1 MLARRAGHV
10 VCAAL
15 LAIAAD
21 VSAQTAVPSPR
32 PRRDAAIE
40 AVAATAVS
48 LPPEL
53 AADVLLRIASSPRVT
68 DREWKR
74 ELLTEAFFRAYS
86 AREPYRQSTAQTVAP
101 DTADGAR
108 LFAYATSL
116 NRVSLQARAAQM
128 MALVDGPSARELFQ
142 WIDLDLSPA
151 VCDGLLAPAVDE
163 YYSALSLVAR
173 TTFSDRADALRF
185 LDLFLWR
192 AQLPS
197 EFPAV
202 ARAMIRFQPR
212 ADEAAYLSSVFGFIL
227 ETGASDARGFSS
239 SAMDIV
245 SRTADMAIA
254 FYKVGVNPY
263 FLMDTLRAYV
273 VTQVKG
279 PRCADSAAE
288 PMTPAAFNTALART
302 GMDAYIQP
310 IDGSTLLPSR
320 VLGSARLEPYW
331 QSGEARYLRQ
341 EAIDLRGGG
350 VAPVPLRIRQT
361 DDWLNRADHLLV
373 DVDEWTG
380 RSEARERDYFY
391 QKASLYV
398 ALLDLVPAS
407 KLRAKTIDSF
417 VEFLRHNDEDRALEP
432 LWFAFVNRLLEL
444 SRGEDRTE
452 ILRTFE
458 NAHHPALWVY
468 AQLEELVPIGLR

>member
-1 MLARRAGHV
+1 MSAGRASCLL
-10 VCAAL
+10 CAAL
-15 LAIAAD
+15 IATALD
-21 VSAQTAVPSPR
+21 TSAQVAPASPP
-32 PRRDAAIE
+32 PRRDAALE
-40 AVAATAVS
+40 SVAAAAVG

-53 AADVLLRIASSPRVT
+53 AADALIRIASSPRVT

-74 ELLTEAFFRAYS
+74 ELLTEAFFRAYG
-86 AREPYRQSTAQTVAP
+86 AREPYRQSTAQAVAP
-101 DTADGAR
+101 DTVDGAR

-116 NRVSLQARAAQM
+116 NRVSLQSRAAQM

-142 WIDLDLSPA
+142 WIDLDLAPA
-151 VCDGLLAPAVDE
+151 SCDGLLTPAVDE
-163 YYSALSLVAR
+163 YYTALSLVAR

-202 ARAMIRFQPR
+202 ARAMIGFQPR
-212 ADEAAYLSSVFGFIL
+212 GDEAAYLSSVFGFML

-245 SRTADMAIA
+245 SRTADMANA

-263 FLMDTLRAYV
+263 FLMETLRAYV

-302 GMDAYIQP
+302 GMDFYIRP

-331 QSGEARYLRQ
+331 QTGQARYLRQ
-341 EAIDLRGGG
+341 EAIELRGGG
-350 VAPVPLRIRQT
+350 AAPVALRVRQT

-380 RSEARERDYFY
+380 RSEARDRDYFY

-417 VEFLRHNDEDRALEP
+417 VEFLRHNDEDRTLEP

-444 SRGEDRTE
+444 SRGDGGADILHAFED
-452 ILRTFE
+452 
-458 NAHHPALWVY
+458 AHHPALWVY
-468 AQLEELVPIGLR
+468 AQLERLVPIGKR

>member
-1 MLARRAGHV
+1 MGARLACVLVR
-10 VCAAL
+10 AAL
-15 LAIAAD
+15 IA
-21 VSAQTAVPSPR
+21 VAVNTSVHAEPASVR
-32 PRRDAAIE
+32 PRRDAALE
-40 AVAATAVS
+40 NVAATAVS

-53 AADVLLRIASSPRVT
+53 AADALIRIASSPRVT
-68 DREWKR
+68 DLEWKR

-86 AREPYRQSTAQTVAP
+86 AREPYRQSTAQAVAP
-101 DTADGAR
+101 DTVDGAR

-116 NRVSLQARAAQM
+116 NRVSLQSRAAQM

-142 WIDLDLSPA
+142 WIDLDLAPA
-151 VCDGLLAPAVDE
+151 SCEGLLAPAVDE

-173 TTFSDRADALRF
+173 TTFSDRTEGLRF
-185 LDLFLWR
+185 LELFLWR

-202 ARAMIRFQPR
+202 ARALIRFQPR
-212 ADEAAYLSSVFGFIL
+212 FDEAAYLESVFGFML

-254 FYKVGVNPY
+254 FHEVGVNPY
-263 FLMDTLRAYV
+263 FLMETLRAYV

-302 GMDAYIQP
+302 GMDFYIRP

-331 QSGEARYLRQ
+331 QSGQARYLRQ
-341 EAIDLRGGG
+341 EAIELRGGG
-350 VAPVPLRIRQT
+350 VAPVPLRVRQT
-361 DDWLNRADHLLV
+361 DDWLNRAEHLLV

-398 ALLDLVPAS
+398 ALLDLVPES
-407 KLRAKTIDSF
+407 KVRAKTIDSF

-444 SRGEDRTE
+444 SRGHDGAE
-452 ILRTFE
+452 ILHAFE
-458 NAHHPALWVY
+458 DAHHPALWVY
-468 AQLEELVPIGLR
+468 AQLEKLVPLGRR